1 MIDEARRVSRSGVKL
16 PVPNS
21 VARASLG
28 DQDLEGS
35 TSSLTSPDATAAA
48 SASISASRLGNWQL
62 PRRLQVATD
71 TRILREILSG
81 SAPEMK
87 KPKTDDAAT
96 LVQQI
101 RQEAKGREEEI
112 NSRIYGTGNKDA
124 TPQESDA
131 AKESK
136 TALPP
141 RTFSFQQVMV
151 QRHTTYDALV
161 ASIRQTET
169 EDPLRTFGPK
179 QRYSRRNSKTGLPVQ
194 YTEN

>member
-71 TRILREILSG
+71 TRILR
-81 SAPEMK
+81 
-87 KPKTDDAAT
+87 
-96 LVQQI
+96 
-101 RQEAKGREEEI
+101 EEI